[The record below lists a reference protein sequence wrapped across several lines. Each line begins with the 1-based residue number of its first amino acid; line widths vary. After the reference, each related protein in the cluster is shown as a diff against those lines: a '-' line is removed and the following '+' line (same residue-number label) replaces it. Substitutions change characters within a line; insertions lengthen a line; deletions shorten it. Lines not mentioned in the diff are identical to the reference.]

1 MLTGRKTGQDFGPDL
16 HFLGEVHAPDV
27 MAAVRRCRT
36 SGNVPTART
45 TWPRVSRSGR
55 AELQRRPQAPRPAA
69 IAEEWADEY
78 DEGTERL
85 LLAIGGKAAKNA
97 A

>member
-1 MLTGRKTGQDFGPDL
+1 MVLTCI
-16 HFLGEVHAPDV
+16 FLVKRMCPTLWQQFVVVGHLV
-27 MAAVRRCRT
+27 
-36 SGNVPTART
+36 NVPTART

-85 LLAIGGKAAKNA
+85 LLAIGGKAAENA